1 MYRILQR
8 KCSYLKERLE
18 KMLQRMLARG
28 LTHMILA
35 PGASFEYVTG
45 KHIHKSER
53 LTLLGMAQDGTVG
66 IIVPLLEEGTY
77 RDHDEW
83 TLFTF
88 TDEDGYEV
96 ARNDFVHFLNLIPS
110 SKIGIE
116 QGQLR
121 LFEANALQEFAQGFV
136 TADDLVMSLR
146 LIKDATE
153 IKAIERAANIV
164 DQALQDM
171 LPILK
176 VGMAEVEV
184 AAELEYRMRRL
195 GSAGVPFSTIVC
207 AGERASL
214 PHGDPSWRKIC
225 EGELVVLDYG
235 AMVHGYS
242 ADTTR
247 TLSFG
252 DPGHEARHVYE
263 TVKKAQVTALSI
275 IRPGISAQDV
285 DKAARDVI
293 EDAGFGPYFTHRTG
307 HGLGLDVHEFPS
319 IMKGN
324 DLRLEQGMVFTVEP
338 GIYLPSQ
345 MGVRI
350 EDDVVITEDGVRIL
364 TQFPKE
370 LVIL

>member
-1 MYRILQR
+1 MT
-8 KCSYLKERLE
+8 ERLQ
-18 KMLQRMLARG
+18 KMAQRMLVRG

-53 LTLLGMAQDGTVG
+53 LTLLGMTQDGTMAL
-66 IIVPLLEEGTY
+66 IVPLLEEETY

-83 TLFTF
+83 SIFTF
-88 TDEDGYEV
+88 QDEDGYEI
-96 ARNDFVHFLNLIPS
+96 ARDNFVRFLNLTQS

-116 QGQLR
+116 HDQLR
-121 LFEANALQEFAQGFV
+121 LFEADALRGVAQGFT
-136 TADDLVMSLR
+136 TADDLVMGLR
-146 LIKDATE
+146 LIKDETE
-153 IKAIERAANIV
+153 INAIERAAGIV

-176 VGMAEVEV
+176 AGMAEVEV

-207 AGERASL
+207 AGERAAL
-214 PHGDPSWRKIC
+214 PHGEPSDRRIR

-252 DPGHEARHVYE
+252 DPGQEAHHVYE
-263 TVKKAQVTALSI
+263 TVKKAQAMALSI
-275 IRPGISAQDV
+275 IRSGITAQEV
-285 DKAARDVI
+285 DRAARDII

-319 IMKGN
+319 IMRGN
-324 DLRLEQGMVFTVEP
+324 DLRLEPGMVFTVEP
-338 GIYLPSQ
+338 GIYVPSQ
-345 MGVRI
+345 LGVRI
-350 EDDVVITEDGVRIL
+350 EDDVVVTSDGVRIL
-364 TQFPKE
+364 TQFTKE
-370 LVIL
+370 LIII